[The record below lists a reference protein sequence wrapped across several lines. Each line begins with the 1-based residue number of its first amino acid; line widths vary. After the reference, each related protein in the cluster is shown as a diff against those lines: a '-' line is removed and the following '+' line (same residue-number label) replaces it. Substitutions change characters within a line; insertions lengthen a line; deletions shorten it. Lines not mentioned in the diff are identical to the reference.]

1 VSAVF
6 CLAPVHAD
14 GVDLSALEYAQI
26 ISRKRIPAA
35 ARVEPKCV
43 SLVLTPAPPRSKR
56 DQKEEILMRY
66 KLVISALTVAA
77 WFGTT
82 AISSAQ
88 VQPAPG
94 ASSERNAASD
104 ATKSNKQPGMTTGS
118 VTKAHTNKGV
128 APNPAVQSPND
139 AGTSRGK

>member
-1 VSAVF
+1 
-6 CLAPVHAD
+6 
-14 GVDLSALEYAQI
+14 
-26 ISRKRIPAA
+26 
-35 ARVEPKCV
+35 
-43 SLVLTPAPPRSKR
+43 
-56 DQKEEILMRY
+56 MRY
-66 KLVISALTVAA
+66 KLVISLVISALTVAA
-77 WFGTT
+77 LFGTT
-82 AISSAQ
+82 AIPSAQ

-94 ASSERNAASD
+94 AASERNAASD

>member
-1 VSAVF
+1 MSPFASH
-6 CLAPVHAD
+6 PVRAD
-14 GVDLSALEYAQI
+14 GVDLSALEHAQI
-26 ISRKRIPAA
+26 ISRKRIPPA

-56 DQKEEILMRY
+56 DQKEEIPMRY

-94 ASSERNAASD
+94 ASSEGNVGPG
-104 ATKSNKQPGMTTGS
+104 ATDTKMKSGKMKSSKMKSGATTGMS
-118 VTKAHTNKGV
+118 GSSKKGDN
-128 APNPAVQSPND
+128 ASKNGDS
-139 AGTSRGK
+139 K

>member
-1 VSAVF
+1 VPAFAS
-6 CLAPVHAD
+6 LPVHAN
-14 GVDLSALEYAQI
+14 GVDLSALECAQM
-26 ISRKRIPAA
+26 ISRKRIPPA
-35 ARVEPKCV
+35 ARVERK
-43 SLVLTPAPPRSKR
+43 SASQVLTPASPRSKR
-56 DQKEEILMRY
+56 DQKEEIPMRY

-128 APNPAVQSPND
+128 APNPAIQSPND